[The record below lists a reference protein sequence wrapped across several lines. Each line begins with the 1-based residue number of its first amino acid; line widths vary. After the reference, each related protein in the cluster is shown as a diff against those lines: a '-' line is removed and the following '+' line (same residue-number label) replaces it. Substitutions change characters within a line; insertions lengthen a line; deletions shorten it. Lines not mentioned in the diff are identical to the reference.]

1 MANNFE
7 RCEMD
12 IYEVLKEDHRL
23 VRELLKKLEQ
33 TDENS
38 GEERIEL
45 LTELKENLLP
55 HSRAEEQVLYEAL
68 KDCDVEEAA
77 EKGFEGY
84 EEHAVADH
92 LIQELEATQTEDK
105 RWTALMVVL
114 KENLEHHIEE
124 EEGEFFKK
132 AREAF
137 DDDTAKNMATNF
149 MALKEI
155 LSEELNS
162 GDSLEQTP
170 SHSSGT

>member
-1 MANNFE
+1 
-7 RCEMD
+7 MD
-12 IYEVLKEDHRL
+12 IYEILKKDHRL
-23 VRELLKKLEQ
+23 VKELLKKLEK
-33 TDENS
+33 TDESS
-38 GEERIEL
+38 GDVRIEL

-68 KDCDVEEAA
+68 KDCDVKEAD
-77 EKGFEGY
+77 EKAFEGY

-105 RWTALMVVL
+105 RWGALMVVL

-137 DDDTAKNMATNF
+137 DSDTAKEMATNF
-149 MALKEI
+149 VSLKEI
-155 LSEELNS
+155 FSEELDS
-162 GDSLEQTP
+162 GDPLEQPP
-170 SHSSGT
+170 SHSIPV